1 MFNMKNKKILEK
13 QAKITIIF
21 DYSLFLINLIVI
33 IIGLLS
39 PYDMLHLPGFAQ
51 FDTIIWTISI
61 ITSSILLALVSYI
74 IGDKTAHAKDKTQ
87 HHYNGVLF
95 GIAAFLLSMS
105 FSNIQNTIVSTS
117 QPSSANTPI
126 LLGEIIDSW
135 PIAATIAIMV
145 FIAIVYNRNRKNNS
159 MLEFLPYKIVLFGSM
174 IGTLI
179 LPIITQCT
187 SGQSSD
193 YIVSNLVFVSIIII
207 IGISY
212 ISIFNTISS
221 ISTRVAQ
228 SIIAFAIGAIAMTV
242 SGQLAFQLGFDLI
255 VPTAIVLFS
264 GIVTWGIYLAL
275 MSRKS

>member
-1 MFNMKNKKILEK
+1 MKNKKILEK

-21 DYSLFLINLIVI
+21 GYSLFLINLIVI

-74 IGDKTAHAKDKTQ
+74 IGDKTVHAKDKTQ

-95 GIAAFLLSMS
+95 GITAFLLSMS

-174 IGTLI
+174 IGTII

-193 YIVSNLVFVSIIII
+193 YIVSNLVFVSIIIII

-255 VPTAIVLFS
+255 VPTVAVLFA
-264 GIVTWGIYLAL
+264 GIITWGIYLVL